1 MTVSFWSGEN
11 VFYFK
16 PIFIIG
22 LKKKRTVISKLKSI
36 CM

>member
-22 LKKKRTVISKLKSI
+22 LKKTVISKLKSI
-36 CM
+36 YM

>member
-11 VFYFK
+11 VFDFK

-22 LKKKRTVISKLKSI
+22 FKKRTVISKLKSI